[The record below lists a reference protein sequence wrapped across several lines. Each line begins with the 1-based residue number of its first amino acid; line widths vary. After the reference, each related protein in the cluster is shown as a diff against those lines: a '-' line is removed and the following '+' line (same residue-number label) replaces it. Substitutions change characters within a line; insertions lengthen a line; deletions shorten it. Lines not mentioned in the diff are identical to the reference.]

1 MVTMLTIGSISKVI
15 LKGKINLNKQK
26 MKNLI
31 KSLSA
36 FQNECPIIHK
46 DTKGHNYTYADLPQ
60 IFSTI
65 NPLMKKHGLCFSQL
79 LENDGI
85 RTILFHVESGEQLES
100 FTLIPKVKLGSM
112 NDYQAYGSG
121 VTYFRRYAISAILGL
136 VTDKDTDAAGTQV
149 PSPNNSSLTTKDLKE
164 LDSVL
169 IECQSV
175 EAVKE
180 IWDNIEEVFKADKRV
195 IKLVTDRK
203 NQLTK

>member
-1 MVTMLTIGSISKVI
+1 
-15 LKGKINLNKQK
+15 

-60 IFSTI
+60 IFNTI

-85 RTILFHVESGEQLES
+85 RTILFHVESGESLET
-100 FTLIPKVKLGSM
+100 FTQIPKVKLGSM

-121 VTYFRRYAISAILGL
+121 VSYFRRYCISSILGL

-149 PSPNNSSLTTKDLKE
+149 ASPNNSSLTTKDLKE
-164 LDSVL
+164 LESVL
-169 IECQSV
+169 NDCQSV

-180 IWDNIEEVFKADKRV
+180 IWDTIEDVFKTDKRV

-203 NQLTK
+203 NQLNK

>member
-1 MVTMLTIGSISKVI
+1 
-15 LKGKINLNKQK
+15 

-60 IFSTI
+60 IFNTI

-79 LENDGI
+79 LEDDGI

-100 FTLIPKVKLGSM
+100 FTLIPKVKLGNM

-136 VTDKDTDAAGTQV
+136 VTDKDTDAAGTQ
-149 PSPNNSSLTTKDLKE
+149 NNLSLTNKDLKE
-164 LDSVL
+164 LESIL
-169 IECQSV
+169 NECQS
-175 EAVKE
+175 
-180 IWDNIEEVFKADKRV
+180 IDEVLEVWSNLEDYCKKNKVVRDIFS
-195 IKLVTDRK
+195 DRK
-203 NQLTK
+203 NQLNK

>member
-1 MVTMLTIGSISKVI
+1 
-15 LKGKINLNKQK
+15 

-79 LENDGI
+79 LENDGL

-100 FTLIPKVKLGSM
+100 FTPIPKIKLGAM
-112 NDYQAYGSG
+112 NEYQSFGSG
-121 VTYFRRYAISAILGL
+121 VTYFRRYAISSMLGL
-136 VTDKDTDAAGTQV
+136 VTDKDIDAAGVQAPV
-149 PSPNNSSLTTKDLKE
+149 KEAPKPSVSISASE
-164 LDSVL
+164 LGEVKRLLD
-169 IECQSV
+169 ECQTMDTL
-175 EAVKE
+175 KE
-180 IWDNIEEVFKADKRV
+180 IWDDIEEPYQVLPI
-195 IKLVTDRK
+195 IKELFTNRK
-203 NQLTK
+203 KQLTK